1 LDRRWIE
8 RSLPQRGRM
17 CLLDAVLE
25 WDAHRIVCR
34 SGSHRAAD
42 HPLRSGDRLG
52 IACAIEY
59 AAQAMALH
67 GVLAAAPTTAS
78 TATVAADPAVAA
90 DPRPPAGFLASVR
103 DVYFGAAR
111 IDDIGADLLCTARRL
126 AGDGGTVI
134 YEFEVAADGSSSKDS
149 HCLVGGRATIVLQS
163 GPSNGPAEK

>member
-1 LDRRWIE
+1 LDRSWIE

-25 WDAHRIVCR
+25 WDERRIVCR
-34 SGSHRAAD
+34 SGSHRADD
-42 HPLRSGDRLG
+42 HPLRSGDGLG

-67 GVLAAAPTTAS
+67 GVLVAAPTAAS
-78 TATVAADPAVAA
+78 TAAADAQ
-90 DPRPPAGFLASVR
+90 PPAGFLASVR

-111 IDDIGADLLCTARRL
+111 IDDVSADLLCTATRL
-126 AGDGGTVI
+126 AGDAGTVV